1 MAKRASGKY
10 AYLIDDRSGRKIRY
24 KDARTE
30 WNGLRV
36 YKKDWEPKHP
46 QLTPPKLGPEA
57 TSLDNPR
64 PDVDSVPTTVRLG
77 SLFGRGT
84 PNTVSSFGRVN
95 INVAEEAVSL
105 LMQTAFSV
113 PTIATGYTL
122 IGEALSSARGS
133 VTINTAEDADSQL
146 LQTAFG
152 SFNFSAQENVSGENL
167 QTGLGPT
174 NSRFTA
180 EGNAQLSTA
189 QQKFGT
195 ASLLLDG
202 TDDYVESDSSIDLS
216 SSDFTIDLWIRP
228 DNVTGYKG
236 IWQSGTSTTEQSY
249 LLGNQVYWTVTP
261 STIITS
267 SVTVSAGV
275 WTMLSYERQGNTHRI
290 YKNGTLED
298 TFVTANRQDNGTFS
312 VGKNGFGDFD
322 GYIDEV
328 RVSDTA
334 RYAGSS
340 FTEPA
345 SAFIVDG
352 STDVLLHFDGT
363 NGSTTITNAAENIP
377 VTVSVSS
384 NAELIGQS
392 LASAQGS
399 TNFSA
404 QENVDGQSSATAHGT
419 LTFQASS
426 TITSPSQSAATGIG
440 TPIIN
445 TGEDA
450 DGLQLSSGFGTISI
464 AIDNSGWGVDSWGAN
479 AWGT

>member
-64 PDVDSVPTTVRLG
+64 PDVDNVPTTVRFGIYG
-77 SLFGRGT
+77 SGYSPPAQTAFGKISIAVR
-84 PNTVSSFGRVN
+84 
-95 INVAEEAVSL
+95 EEADSL

-152 SFNFSAQENVSGENL
+152 SLSFSAQENV
-167 QTGLGPT
+167 
-174 NSRFTA
+174 A
-180 EGNAQLSTA
+180 
-189 QQKFGT
+189 
-195 ASLLLDG
+195 
-202 TDDYVESDSSIDLS
+202 
-216 SSDFTIDLWIRP
+216 
-228 DNVTGYKG
+228 
-236 IWQSGTSTTEQSY
+236 
-249 LLGNQVYWTVTP
+249 
-261 STIITS
+261 
-267 SVTVSAGV
+267 
-275 WTMLSYERQGNTHRI
+275 
-290 YKNGTLED
+290 
-298 TFVTANRQDNGTFS
+298 
-312 VGKNGFGDFD
+312 
-322 GYIDEV
+322 
-328 RVSDTA
+328 
-334 RYAGSS
+334 
-340 FTEPA
+340 
-345 SAFIVDG
+345 
-352 STDVLLHFDGT
+352 
-363 NGSTTITNAAENIP
+363 
-377 VTVSVSS
+377 
-384 NAELIGQS
+384 GQS
-392 LASAQGS
+392 LATAKGDLTLSASSTHVATGESLVSAQGS
-399 TNFSA
+399 TDFSA
-404 QENVDGQSSATAHGT
+404 QENVDGQSSASAHGT

-464 AIDNSGWGVDSWGAN
+464 AIDNAGWGIDSWGAN

>member
-64 PDVDSVPTTVRLG
+64 PDVDNVPTTVRFGIYG
-77 SLFGRGT
+77 SGYSPPAQTAFGKISIAVR
-84 PNTVSSFGRVN
+84 
-95 INVAEEAVSL
+95 EEADSL

-152 SFNFSAQENVSGENL
+152 SLSFSAQENAVGQS
-167 QTGLGPT
+167 
-174 NSRFTA
+174 A
-180 EGNAQLSTA
+180 STA
-189 QQKFGT
+189 
-195 ASLLLDG
+195 
-202 TDDYVESDSSIDLS
+202 
-216 SSDFTIDLWIRP
+216 
-228 DNVTGYKG
+228 
-236 IWQSGTSTTEQSY
+236 
-249 LLGNQVYWTVTP
+249 
-261 STIITS
+261 
-267 SVTVSAGV
+267 
-275 WTMLSYERQGNTHRI
+275 
-290 YKNGTLED
+290 
-298 TFVTANRQDNGTFS
+298 
-312 VGKNGFGDFD
+312 
-322 GYIDEV
+322 
-328 RVSDTA
+328 
-334 RYAGSS
+334 
-340 FTEPA
+340 
-345 SAFIVDG
+345 
-352 STDVLLHFDGT
+352 
-363 NGSTTITNAAENIP
+363 NGSPTLSA
-377 VTVSVSS
+377 SS
-384 NAELIGQS
+384 TADPTGES
-392 LASAQGS
+392 LTSAQGA
-399 TNFSA
+399 TDFSA
-404 QENVDGQSSATAHGT
+404 QENLDGQSSASAHGT

-445 TGEDA
+445 TGENA
-450 DGLQLSSGFGTISI
+450 DGLQLSAGFGTISI
-464 AIDNSGWGVDSWGAN
+464 AIDNSGWGIDSWGAN

>member
-64 PDVDSVPTTVRLG
+64 PDVDNVPTTVRFGIYG
-77 SLFGRGT
+77 SAYSPPAQAFIGK
-84 PNTVSSFGRVN
+84 VS
-95 INVAEEAVSL
+95 INVREQADTQL
-105 LMQTAFSV
+105 LQTAFTI

-152 SFNFSAQENVSGENL
+152 SLSFSAQENVAG
-167 QTGLGPT
+167 Q
-174 NSRFTA
+174 
-180 EGNAQLSTA
+180 
-189 QQKFGT
+189 
-195 ASLLLDG
+195 SL
-202 TDDYVESDSSIDLS
+202 
-216 SSDFTIDLWIRP
+216 
-228 DNVTGYKG
+228 
-236 IWQSGTSTTEQSY
+236 
-249 LLGNQVYWTVTP
+249 
-261 STIITS
+261 
-267 SVTVSAGV
+267 A
-275 WTMLSYERQGNTHRI
+275 
-290 YKNGTLED
+290 
-298 TFVTANRQDNGTFS
+298 
-312 VGKNGFGDFD
+312 
-322 GYIDEV
+322 
-328 RVSDTA
+328 TA
-334 RYAGSS
+334 RGDLTLSASS
-340 FTEPA
+340 THVATGE
-345 SAFIVDG
+345 
-352 STDVLLHFDGT
+352 
-363 NGSTTITNAAENIP
+363 
-377 VTVSVSS
+377 
-384 NAELIGQS
+384 S

-399 TNFSA
+399 TDFSA
-404 QENVDGQSSATAHGT
+404 QENVDGQSSASAHGT

-450 DGLQLSSGFGTISI
+450 DGLQLSTGFGTISI
-464 AIDNSGWGVDSWGAN
+464 AIDNAGWGIDSWGAN

>member
-152 SFNFSAQENVSGENL
+152 SFNFSAQENVNGESL

-228 DNVTGYKG
+228 DNVSGYKG

-290 YKNGTLED
+290 YKNGTL
-298 TFVTANRQDNGTFS
+298 
-312 VGKNGFGDFD
+312 
-322 GYIDEV
+322 
-328 RVSDTA
+328 
-334 RYAGSS
+334 
-340 FTEPA
+340 
-345 SAFIVDG
+345 
-352 STDVLLHFDGT
+352 
-363 NGSTTITNAAENIP
+363 
-377 VTVSVSS
+377 
-384 NAELIGQS
+384 
-392 LASAQGS
+392 
-399 TNFSA
+399 
-404 QENVDGQSSATAHGT
+404 
-419 LTFQASS
+419 
-426 TITSPSQSAATGIG
+426 
-440 TPIIN
+440 
-445 TGEDA
+445 
-450 DGLQLSSGFGTISI
+450 
-464 AIDNSGWGVDSWGAN
+464 
-479 AWGT
+479 

>member
-64 PDVDSVPTTVRLG
+64 PDVDNVPTTVRFGIYG
-77 SLFGRGT
+77 SAYSPPAQAFIGKVFIDVIEQADT
-84 PNTVSSFGRVN
+84 Q
-95 INVAEEAVSL
+95 L
-105 LMQTAFSV
+105 LQIAFTI

-152 SFNFSAQENVSGENL
+152 LLSFSAQENVAG
-167 QTGLGPT
+167 Q
-174 NSRFTA
+174 
-180 EGNAQLSTA
+180 
-189 QQKFGT
+189 
-195 ASLLLDG
+195 SL
-202 TDDYVESDSSIDLS
+202 
-216 SSDFTIDLWIRP
+216 
-228 DNVTGYKG
+228 
-236 IWQSGTSTTEQSY
+236 
-249 LLGNQVYWTVTP
+249 
-261 STIITS
+261 
-267 SVTVSAGV
+267 A
-275 WTMLSYERQGNTHRI
+275 
-290 YKNGTLED
+290 
-298 TFVTANRQDNGTFS
+298 
-312 VGKNGFGDFD
+312 
-322 GYIDEV
+322 
-328 RVSDTA
+328 TA
-334 RYAGSS
+334 RGDLTLSASS
-340 FTEPA
+340 THVATGE
-345 SAFIVDG
+345 
-352 STDVLLHFDGT
+352 
-363 NGSTTITNAAENIP
+363 
-377 VTVSVSS
+377 
-384 NAELIGQS
+384 S

-450 DGLQLSSGFGTISI
+450 DGLQLSTGFGTISI
-464 AIDNSGWGVDSWGAN
+464 AIDNAGWGIDSWGAN

>member
-64 PDVDSVPTTVRLG
+64 PDVDNVPTTVRLG

-84 PNTVSSFGRVN
+84 PNTVSALGRVN
-95 INVAEEAVSL
+95 INVAEDADSL
-105 LMQTAFSV
+105 LIQTAFTV

-122 IGEALSSARGS
+122 IGESLSSARGS

-152 SFNFSAQENVSGENL
+152 SFNFSAQENVAGQS
-167 QTGLGPT
+167 
-174 NSRFTA
+174 S
-180 EGNAQLSTA
+180 STA
-189 QQKFGT
+189 QG
-195 ASLLLDG
+195 SP
-202 TDDYVESDSSIDLS
+202 VLS
-216 SSDFTIDLWIRP
+216 
-228 DNVTGYKG
+228 
-236 IWQSGTSTTEQSY
+236 
-249 LLGNQVYWTVTP
+249 
-261 STIITS
+261 
-267 SVTVSAGV
+267 A
-275 WTMLSYERQGNTHRI
+275 
-290 YKNGTLED
+290 
-298 TFVTANRQDNGTFS
+298 
-312 VGKNGFGDFD
+312 
-322 GYIDEV
+322 
-328 RVSDTA
+328 
-334 RYAGSS
+334 
-340 FTEPA
+340 
-345 SAFIVDG
+345 
-352 STDVLLHFDGT
+352 
-363 NGSTTITNAAENIP
+363 
-377 VTVSVSS
+377 SS
-384 NAELIGQS
+384 NFEATGQS
-392 LASAQGS
+392 LTSTQGS

-404 QENVDGQSSATAHGT
+404 QENAEGQSSASAHGT

-426 TITSPSQSAATGIG
+426 TITSPNQSAATGIG

>member
-64 PDVDSVPTTVRLG
+64 PDVDNVPTTVRLG

-84 PNTVSSFGRVN
+84 PNTVSALGRVN
-95 INVAEEAVSL
+95 INVAEDADSL
-105 LMQTAFSV
+105 LIQTAFTV

-122 IGEALSSARGS
+122 IGESLSSARGS

-152 SFNFSAQENVSGENL
+152 SFNFSAQENVDGQS
-167 QTGLGPT
+167 
-174 NSRFTA
+174 A
-180 EGNAQLSTA
+180 STA
-189 QQKFGT
+189 QG
-195 ASLLLDG
+195 S
-202 TDDYVESDSSIDLS
+202 
-216 SSDFTIDLWIRP
+216 P
-228 DNVTGYKG
+228 
-236 IWQSGTSTTEQSY
+236 
-249 LLGNQVYWTVTP
+249 
-261 STIITS
+261 
-267 SVTVSAGV
+267 
-275 WTMLSYERQGNTHRI
+275 
-290 YKNGTLED
+290 
-298 TFVTANRQDNGTFS
+298 TFS
-312 VGKNGFGDFD
+312 A
-322 GYIDEV
+322 
-328 RVSDTA
+328 SSTA
-334 RYAGSS
+334 DPTG
-340 FTEPA
+340 E
-345 SAFIVDG
+345 
-352 STDVLLHFDGT
+352 
-363 NGSTTITNAAENIP
+363 
-377 VTVSVSS
+377 
-384 NAELIGQS
+384 S
-392 LASAQGS
+392 LTSAQGS

-404 QENVDGQSSATAHGT
+404 QENVDGQSSASAHGT

-450 DGLQLSSGFGTISI
+450 DGLQLSSGFGTITI
-464 AIDNSGWGVDSWGAN
+464 AIDNAGWGIQTWGAN

>member
-64 PDVDSVPTTVRLG
+64 PDVDNVPTTVRLG

-84 PNTVSSFGRVN
+84 PNTVSALGRVN
-95 INVAEEAVSL
+95 INVAEDADSL
-105 LMQTAFSV
+105 LIQTAFTV

-122 IGEALSSARGS
+122 IGESLSSARGS

-152 SFNFSAQENVSGENL
+152 SFNLSAQENVAGQSSSTAQGSPVLSASSNFEATGQSLTSAQGSTDFSAQEN
-167 QTGLGPT
+167 
-174 NSRFTA
+174 A
-180 EGNAQLSTA
+180 
-189 QQKFGT
+189 
-195 ASLLLDG
+195 
-202 TDDYVESDSSIDLS
+202 
-216 SSDFTIDLWIRP
+216 
-228 DNVTGYKG
+228 
-236 IWQSGTSTTEQSY
+236 
-249 LLGNQVYWTVTP
+249 
-261 STIITS
+261 
-267 SVTVSAGV
+267 
-275 WTMLSYERQGNTHRI
+275 
-290 YKNGTLED
+290 
-298 TFVTANRQDNGTFS
+298 
-312 VGKNGFGDFD
+312 
-322 GYIDEV
+322 
-328 RVSDTA
+328 
-334 RYAGSS
+334 
-340 FTEPA
+340 
-345 SAFIVDG
+345 
-352 STDVLLHFDGT
+352 
-363 NGSTTITNAAENIP
+363 
-377 VTVSVSS
+377 
-384 NAELIGQS
+384 
-392 LASAQGS
+392 
-399 TNFSA
+399 
-404 QENVDGQSSATAHGT
+404 DGQSSASAHGT
-419 LTFQASS
+419 LTFQSSS
-426 TITSPSQSAATGIG
+426 TITSPNQSAATGIG

>member
-84 PNTVSSFGRVN
+84 PNTVSSLGKVN

-152 SFNFSAQENVSGENL
+152 LLSFSAQENV
-167 QTGLGPT
+167 
-174 NSRFTA
+174 A
-180 EGNAQLSTA
+180 
-189 QQKFGT
+189 
-195 ASLLLDG
+195 
-202 TDDYVESDSSIDLS
+202 
-216 SSDFTIDLWIRP
+216 
-228 DNVTGYKG
+228 
-236 IWQSGTSTTEQSY
+236 
-249 LLGNQVYWTVTP
+249 
-261 STIITS
+261 
-267 SVTVSAGV
+267 
-275 WTMLSYERQGNTHRI
+275 
-290 YKNGTLED
+290 
-298 TFVTANRQDNGTFS
+298 
-312 VGKNGFGDFD
+312 
-322 GYIDEV
+322 
-328 RVSDTA
+328 
-334 RYAGSS
+334 
-340 FTEPA
+340 
-345 SAFIVDG
+345 
-352 STDVLLHFDGT
+352 
-363 NGSTTITNAAENIP
+363 
-377 VTVSVSS
+377 
-384 NAELIGQS
+384 GQS
-392 LASAQGS
+392 LATDKGDLTLSASSTHVATGESLTSAQGS

-464 AIDNSGWGVDSWGAN
+464 AIDNAGWGIDSWGAN

>member
-64 PDVDSVPTTVRLG
+64 PDVDNVPTTVRLG

-84 PNTVSSFGRVN
+84 PNTVSALGRVN
-95 INVAEEAVSL
+95 INVAEDADSL
-105 LMQTAFSV
+105 LIQTAFTV

-122 IGEALSSARGS
+122 IGESLSSARGS

-152 SFNFSAQENVSGENL
+152 SFNLSAQENVAGQSSSTAQGSPVLSASSNFEATGQSLTSAQGSTDFSAQEN
-167 QTGLGPT
+167 
-174 NSRFTA
+174 A
-180 EGNAQLSTA
+180 
-189 QQKFGT
+189 
-195 ASLLLDG
+195 
-202 TDDYVESDSSIDLS
+202 
-216 SSDFTIDLWIRP
+216 
-228 DNVTGYKG
+228 
-236 IWQSGTSTTEQSY
+236 
-249 LLGNQVYWTVTP
+249 
-261 STIITS
+261 
-267 SVTVSAGV
+267 
-275 WTMLSYERQGNTHRI
+275 
-290 YKNGTLED
+290 
-298 TFVTANRQDNGTFS
+298 
-312 VGKNGFGDFD
+312 
-322 GYIDEV
+322 
-328 RVSDTA
+328 
-334 RYAGSS
+334 
-340 FTEPA
+340 
-345 SAFIVDG
+345 
-352 STDVLLHFDGT
+352 
-363 NGSTTITNAAENIP
+363 
-377 VTVSVSS
+377 
-384 NAELIGQS
+384 
-392 LASAQGS
+392 
-399 TNFSA
+399 
-404 QENVDGQSSATAHGT
+404 DGQSSASAHGT

-426 TITSPSQSAATGIG
+426 TITSPNQSAATGIG

>member
-64 PDVDSVPTTVRLG
+64 PDVDNVPTTVRLG

-84 PNTVSSFGRVN
+84 PNTVSALGRVN
-95 INVAEEAVSL
+95 INVAEDADSL
-105 LMQTAFSV
+105 LIQTAFTV

-122 IGEALSSARGS
+122 IGESLSSARGS
-133 VTINTAEDADSQL
+133 VTLNTAEDADSQL

-152 SFNFSAQENVSGENL
+152 SFNFSAQENVAGQS
-167 QTGLGPT
+167 
-174 NSRFTA
+174 S
-180 EGNAQLSTA
+180 STA
-189 QQKFGT
+189 QG
-195 ASLLLDG
+195 SP
-202 TDDYVESDSSIDLS
+202 VLS
-216 SSDFTIDLWIRP
+216 
-228 DNVTGYKG
+228 
-236 IWQSGTSTTEQSY
+236 
-249 LLGNQVYWTVTP
+249 
-261 STIITS
+261 
-267 SVTVSAGV
+267 A
-275 WTMLSYERQGNTHRI
+275 
-290 YKNGTLED
+290 
-298 TFVTANRQDNGTFS
+298 
-312 VGKNGFGDFD
+312 
-322 GYIDEV
+322 
-328 RVSDTA
+328 
-334 RYAGSS
+334 
-340 FTEPA
+340 
-345 SAFIVDG
+345 
-352 STDVLLHFDGT
+352 
-363 NGSTTITNAAENIP
+363 
-377 VTVSVSS
+377 SS
-384 NAELIGQS
+384 NFEATGQS
-392 LASAQGS
+392 LTSAQGS
-399 TNFSA
+399 TDFSA
-404 QENVDGQSSATAHGT
+404 QENVDGQSSASAHGT

-426 TITSPSQSAATGIG
+426 TRTSPNQSAATCIG

>member
-64 PDVDSVPTTVRLG
+64 PDTDNVPTTVRFGIYG
-77 SLFGRGT
+77 SGYSPPAQTAFGKIR
-84 PNTVSSFGRVN
+84 
-95 INVAEEAVSL
+95 IAVREQADSL
-105 LMQTAFSV
+105 LMQTAFTV

-122 IGEALSSARGS
+122 IGESFSSARGS

-152 SFNFSAQENVSGENL
+152 SFNFSAQENVVGQS
-167 QTGLGPT
+167 
-174 NSRFTA
+174 A
-180 EGNAQLSTA
+180 STA
-189 QQKFGT
+189 QG
-195 ASLLLDG
+195 S
-202 TDDYVESDSSIDLS
+202 
-216 SSDFTIDLWIRP
+216 P
-228 DNVTGYKG
+228 
-236 IWQSGTSTTEQSY
+236 
-249 LLGNQVYWTVTP
+249 
-261 STIITS
+261 
-267 SVTVSAGV
+267 
-275 WTMLSYERQGNTHRI
+275 
-290 YKNGTLED
+290 
-298 TFVTANRQDNGTFS
+298 TFS
-312 VGKNGFGDFD
+312 A
-322 GYIDEV
+322 
-328 RVSDTA
+328 SSTA
-334 RYAGSS
+334 DP
-340 FTEPA
+340 T
-345 SAFIVDG
+345 
-352 STDVLLHFDGT
+352 
-363 NGSTTITNAAENIP
+363 
-377 VTVSVSS
+377 
-384 NAELIGQS
+384 GQS
-392 LASAQGS
+392 LTSAQGS

-404 QENVDGQSSATAHGT
+404 QENVDGQSSASAHGT

-464 AIDNSGWGVDSWGAN
+464 AIDNSGWGIDSWGAN

>member
-57 TSLDNPR
+57 TSLENPR
-64 PDVDSVPTTVRLG
+64 PDTDNVPTTVRFGIYG
-77 SLFGRGT
+77 SGYSPPAQTAFGKISIAVR
-84 PNTVSSFGRVN
+84 
-95 INVAEEAVSL
+95 EEADSL

-122 IGEALSSARGS
+122 IGESLSSARGS
-133 VTINTAEDADSQL
+133 VTINTSEDLDSQL

-152 SFNFSAQENVSGENL
+152 SFNFSAQENVAGQS
-167 QTGLGPT
+167 
-174 NSRFTA
+174 A
-180 EGNAQLSTA
+180 STA
-189 QQKFGT
+189 QG
-195 ASLLLDG
+195 S
-202 TDDYVESDSSIDLS
+202 
-216 SSDFTIDLWIRP
+216 P
-228 DNVTGYKG
+228 
-236 IWQSGTSTTEQSY
+236 
-249 LLGNQVYWTVTP
+249 
-261 STIITS
+261 
-267 SVTVSAGV
+267 
-275 WTMLSYERQGNTHRI
+275 
-290 YKNGTLED
+290 
-298 TFVTANRQDNGTFS
+298 TFS
-312 VGKNGFGDFD
+312 A
-322 GYIDEV
+322 
-328 RVSDTA
+328 SSTA
-334 RYAGSS
+334 DPTG
-340 FTEPA
+340 E
-345 SAFIVDG
+345 
-352 STDVLLHFDGT
+352 
-363 NGSTTITNAAENIP
+363 
-377 VTVSVSS
+377 
-384 NAELIGQS
+384 S
-392 LASAQGS
+392 LTSAQGS

-404 QENVDGQSSATAHGT
+404 QENVDGQSSASAHGT

>member
-64 PDVDSVPTTVRLG
+64 PDTDNVPTTVRFGIYG
-77 SLFGRGT
+77 SGYSPPAITAFG
-84 PNTVSSFGRVN
+84 NLK
-95 INVAEEAVSL
+95 IAVREQADSL
-105 LMQTAFSV
+105 LMQTAFTL

-122 IGEALSSARGS
+122 VGEALSSARGS

-152 SFNFSAQENVSGENL
+152 SFNFSAQENV
-167 QTGLGPT
+167 
-174 NSRFTA
+174 
-180 EGNAQLSTA
+180 EGQSASTA
-189 QQKFGT
+189 QGSPVYS
-195 ASLLLDG
+195 ASSTHDA
-202 TDDYVESDSSIDLS
+202 
-216 SSDFTIDLWIRP
+216 
-228 DNVTGYKG
+228 TG
-236 IWQSGTSTTEQSY
+236 Q
-249 LLGNQVYWTVTP
+249 
-261 STIITS
+261 
-267 SVTVSAGV
+267 
-275 WTMLSYERQGNTHRI
+275 
-290 YKNGTLED
+290 
-298 TFVTANRQDNGTFS
+298 
-312 VGKNGFGDFD
+312 
-322 GYIDEV
+322 
-328 RVSDTA
+328 
-334 RYAGSS
+334 
-340 FTEPA
+340 
-345 SAFIVDG
+345 
-352 STDVLLHFDGT
+352 
-363 NGSTTITNAAENIP
+363 
-377 VTVSVSS
+377 
-384 NAELIGQS
+384 ELT
-392 LASAQGS
+392 SAQGS

-404 QENVDGQSSATAHGT
+404 QENVDGQSSASAHGT

-464 AIDNSGWGVDSWGAN
+464 AIDNAGWGIDSWGAN